1 MSAAVL
7 AKRDIAVDQ
16 RGLGGRKLCRAEIFL
31 AQKSVHRTRADGGQK
46 CALRVDP
53 SIPLSRSATDE
64 NGSRRAHRYQLVR
77 IHR

>member
-7 AKRDIAVDQ
+7 AKRDIAVDE
-16 RGLGGRKLCRAEIFL
+16 RGLDRRKLSRAEIFL
-31 AQKSVHRTRADGGQK
+31 AQKSVHRTCANGGQK
-46 CALRVDP
+46 CALRVGP
-53 SIPLSRSATDE
+53 SVPLRRSATDE